1 MWRVLKGFYL
11 SIYIVPEDMCT
22 ERYFWRKDAV
32 CRQIVLVQYYST
44 SVRSV
49 SGTRVL
55 VLTATAQCNSIYAHN
70 SAKDNLHYD

>member
-1 MWRVLKGFYL
+1 
-11 SIYIVPEDMCT
+11 MCT

-49 SGTRVL
+49 SGSTRVL
-55 VLTATAQCNSIYAHN
+55 VLTATAQLALRYP
-70 SAKDNLHYD
+70 DEFRTGVL